1 MSPKVPRLRWDDP
14 VRALDALA
22 SLWSSSGLPSVGAGA
37 AQAVAAPYRT
47 LFATLQQLLVGKEVT
62 VGRGGQGGDQNVVLT
77 VTELDSALE
86 PQGLAVGQLGE
97 VRVAARDIRWHD
109 QRLRHGIA
117 VLHNVHIR
125 PGVPPVVVAAPVT
138 LSSALPAKIFDDAV
152 RQAVPQL
159 RGELREDG
167 TARLRWGRQQ
177 GWGGL
182 EVDVDAVGKAL
193 WLRPRAVVAGQ
204 RRWQLPARTPA
215 YRIALPELPLGLLV
229 TDVSLG
235 AGALQVSALLP
246 EWRMDLP
253 LRHLEDVIT
262 RLSQG
267 ALSFTW
273 PSLFGG

>member
-1 MSPKVPRLRWDDP
+1 MSPKVPRLHWDDP
-14 VRALDALA
+14 FRALDALA

-109 QRLRHGIA
+109 QRLQHAVA

>member
-1 MSPKVPRLRWDDP
+1 MVPKVPRLRWDDP
-14 VRALDALA
+14 LRALDMLS

-47 LFATLQQLLVGKEVT
+47 LFTSLQQLLVGKQVT
-62 VGRGGQGGDQNVVLT
+62 VRLGEQDVVLT

-97 VRVAARDIRWHD
+97 VRVAARDISWGD
-109 QRLRHGIA
+109 QRLQHAVA

-138 LSSALPAKIFDDAV
+138 LSSALPPGIFDDVV

-159 RGELREDG
+159 RGELSEDG
-167 TARLRWGRQQ
+167 TARLRWGRQP

-182 EVDVDAVGKAL
+182 DVDLDVVGKTL
-193 WLRPRAVVAGQ
+193 WLRPRAVMAGH
-204 RRWQLPARTPA
+204 RRWPLPARTPA
-215 YRIALPELPLGLLV
+215 YRVPLPELPHELLV

-235 AGALQVSALLP
+235 QDSLEISALLP

-253 LRHLEDVIT
+253 PRNLEDLIT

-267 ALSFTW
+267 TFSFAWPALLRGSD
-273 PSLFGG
+273 

>member
-14 VRALDALA
+14 LRALDVLS

-37 AQAVAAPYRT
+37 AQAIAAPYRT
-47 LFATLQQLLVGKEVT
+47 LFTSLQQLLVGKEVT
-62 VGRGGQGGDQNVVLT
+62 VGLGDQDVVLT

-97 VRVAARDIRWHD
+97 VRVAARDIRWGE
-109 QRLRHGIA
+109 QRLQHAVA

-125 PGVPPVVVAAPVT
+125 PGVPPVVVAAPVK
-138 LSSALPAKIFDDAV
+138 LSSALPARIFDDVV

-159 RGELREDG
+159 RGELCEDG
-167 TARLRWGRQQ
+167 TARLRWGRQP

-182 EVDVDAVGKAL
+182 EVDVDVVGKTL

-204 RRWQLPARTPA
+204 RRWMLPARMPA
-215 YRIALPELPLGLLV
+215 YRVPLPELPHQLLV

-235 AGALQVSALLP
+235 LDSLEVSALLP

-253 LRHLEDVIT
+253 LRNLEDVIT

-273 PSLFGG
+273 PSLLRGSG

>member
-14 VRALDALA
+14 LRALDVLS

-47 LFATLQQLLVGKEVT
+47 LFTSLQQLLVGKEVT
-62 VGRGGQGGDQNVVLT
+62 VGLGDQDVVLT

-97 VRVAARDIRWHD
+97 VRVAARDIRWGE
-109 QRLRHGIA
+109 QRLQHAVA

-125 PGVPPVVVAAPVT
+125 PGVPPEVVAAPVK
-138 LSSALPAKIFDDAV
+138 LSSTLPARIFDDVV

-159 RGELREDG
+159 RGELCEDG
-167 TARLRWGRQQ
+167 TARLRWARQP

-182 EVDVDAVGKAL
+182 EVDVDVVGKTL

-204 RRWQLPARTPA
+204 RRWMLPARTPA
-215 YRIALPELPLGLLV
+215 YRVPLPELPHQLLV

-235 AGALQVSALLP
+235 LDSLEVSALLP

-253 LRHLEDVIT
+253 LRNLEDIIT

-273 PSLFGG
+273 PSLLRGSG